1 MRAHFINGQVIRR
14 RRQQLGAHGSLR
26 AFARMTG
33 LTGPSLRTIETLNQ
47 IQGETPLYQLV
58 RIAEVLGVPL
68 TDLLQEPASTL
79 SENPYELG
87 DESTLAADVTRLG
100 RLLQRDSRLL
110 KKVAIATIF
119 EWDKG
124 RLRAAQEALDA
135 QLRPVGITVY
145 ELTGAI
151 ALRPVDSSGD
161 DDADRVAAYRV
172 ASDGMDIRQARLLH
186 DVMTGRLNTNNMLD
200 DRMNFLG
207 SLMNLG
213 IVYHERFGGTDT
225 HRLTADAAYAF
236 DISVEAGTAP
246 VDTQADGQQ

>member
-47 IQGETPLYQLV
+47 IQGETPVYQLV

-68 TDLLQEPASTL
+68 TDLLQQPAASTAT
-79 SENPYELG
+79 ENPYEPG
-87 DESTLAADVTRLG
+87 DESTLSADVTRLG

-110 KKVAIATIF
+110 KKVAIGTIF
-119 EWDKG
+119 QWDKG
-124 RLRAAQEALDA
+124 RLRAAQEALDS
-135 QLRPVGITVY
+135 QLRPAGITVY
-145 ELTGAI
+145 ELTGSI

-161 DDADRVAAYRV
+161 DDADAVASYRV

-207 SLMNLG
+207 NLMNLG

-225 HRLTADAAYAF
+225 HRLTAEAADAF
-236 DISVEAGTAP
+236 DV
-246 VDTQADGQQ
+246 